1 MNTVKNSVLK
11 EFAGGKIFST
21 TFVKKNGSIR
31 LMVCRTGVSKYLN
44 PDSKGLSDKQKEAT
58 DKYNLL
64 TVLDNQIL
72 LKSGLDLNNLTEDQ
86 LKSLKPYRRISC
98 DRILEIKGQGLH
110 WKRESLD
117 EELQLVE

>member
-1 MNTVKNSVLK
+1 MKTVKNSVLK

-21 TFVKKNGSIR
+21 KFVKKNGDIR
-31 LMVCRTGVSKYLN
+31 VMVCRTGVSKYIN
-44 PDSKGLSDKQKEAT
+44 PESKGLSEKQEEAL

-64 TVLDNQIL
+64 TVIDNQVLIN
-72 LKSGLDLNNLTEDQ
+72 SGLNLNNLTSEE

-98 DRILEIKGQGLH
+98 DRILEIKGNGLH

-117 EELQLVE
+117 EELQIAN